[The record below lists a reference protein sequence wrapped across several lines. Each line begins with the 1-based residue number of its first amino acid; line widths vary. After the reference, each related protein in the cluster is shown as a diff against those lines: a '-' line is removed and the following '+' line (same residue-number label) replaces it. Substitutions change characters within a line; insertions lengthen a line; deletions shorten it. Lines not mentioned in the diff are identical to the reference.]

1 MIKKL
6 IYGFILFIF
15 HNFLWIF
22 LYSVNISFFLV
33 IVIIILSHTLKS
45 LKREVLISLLSVVTH
60 VLRRKKLK
68 RSSYLWLLGLFY
80 SILSQN
86 QVISVQ
92 VWLSNAVVLLIS
104 LKLSHLLLLKRFHQL
119 HSRINWDL
127 IHELLI
133 LNHLAWHLS

>member
-104 LKLSHLLLLKRFHQL
+104 LKLSHLLLSKRFHQL
-119 HSRINWDL
+119 HCRINWDL